1 MNNDQIN
8 IYTYKGRSY
17 MTDFTEYLQEHDI
30 TIAGLELMNGMI
42 AIWLPNEKNPI
53 KFPQYARW
61 LDIASKLKGGGK

>member
-30 TIAGLELMNGMI
+30 TIDGLELMNGMI
-42 AIWLPNEKNPI
+42 AIWLSGSRKPVMV
-53 KFPQYARW
+53 PQHARW
-61 LDIASKLKGGGK
+61 ADVVGKLVNHV